1 MLDRSGDDRYIASSH
16 RPNAH
21 AEVRMT
27 PSRNRTAAML
37 LFLAACTTGGQEDG
51 AARTTTDAEA
61 GATDVSTAAT
71 AELTCTPS
79 GNMELEGRASPYDS
93 TLFVISGQEAKLC
106 YGRPSVRGRQIFG
119 ELVPFDTLWR
129 TGANEPT
136 IIHLP
141 VAATIAGIAVEP
153 GSYSLYTVPGR
164 EEWQVVVNRSIEQ
177 WGHESQYVDEVRAQE
192 VGRAS
197 VPAEETSSPVETFNI
212 HAEVADPGVD
222 LVLEWENTRVSIPVR
237 PG

>member
-1 MLDRSGDDRYIASSH
+1 MI
-16 RPNAH
+16 
-21 AEVRMT
+21 
-27 PSRNRTAAML
+27 PSRKRTAAML

-51 AARTTTDAEA
+51 AARTGADADTGAAPA
-61 GATDVSTAAT
+61 GAAAST
-71 AELTCTPS
+71 ELACTPS
-79 GNMELEGRASPYDS
+79 DNMALEGRASPYDS

-119 ELVPFDTLWR
+119 ELVPYDTLWR

-164 EEWQVVVNRSIEQ
+164 EEWQIVVNRSIEQ
-177 WGHESQYVDEVRAQE
+177 WGHESQYVEEVRAQE

-222 LVLEWENTRVSIPVR
+222 LVLEWENTLVRVPVR